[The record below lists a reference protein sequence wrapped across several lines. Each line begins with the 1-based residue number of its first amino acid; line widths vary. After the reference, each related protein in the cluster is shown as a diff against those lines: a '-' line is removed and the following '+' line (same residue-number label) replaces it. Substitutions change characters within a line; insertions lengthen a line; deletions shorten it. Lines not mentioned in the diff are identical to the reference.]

1 LKLGCS
7 TRSSAPWQPK
17 SPEFVHQ
24 ACAAFPEHIIVG
36 IDARG
41 GRVAV
46 EGWASESELDATD
59 LAKCFADAG
68 VSAVVY
74 TDIDRDGMMQGVN
87 VEATVALAAT
97 SGLPVIASGGI
108 SQLEDVRGL
117 MQHASVGICGAIT
130 GRAIY
135 EGTLDLAAAQTMV
148 DAYLESD

>member
-1 LKLGCS
+1 
-7 TRSSAPWQPK
+7 
-17 SPEFVHQ
+17 
-24 ACAAFPEHIIVG
+24 
-36 IDARG
+36 
-41 GRVAV
+41 VAV

-59 LAKCFADAG
+59 LAKRFADAG

-74 TDIDRDGMMQGVN
+74 TDIDRDGMMQGIN
-87 VEATVALAAT
+87 LEATVALAVA

-108 SQLEDVRGL
+108 SQLEDVRSL
-117 MQHASVGICGAIT
+117 MQHGRAGICGAIT

>member
-1 LKLGCS
+1 MAA
-7 TRSSAPWQPK
+7 RDPD
-17 SPEFVHQ
+17 FVHQ
-24 ACAAFPEHIIVG
+24 ACVAFPGHIIVG

-46 EGWASESELDATD
+46 EGWASESELAATD
-59 LAKCFADAG
+59 LAKRFADAG

-87 VEATVALAAT
+87 VEATVALAAE